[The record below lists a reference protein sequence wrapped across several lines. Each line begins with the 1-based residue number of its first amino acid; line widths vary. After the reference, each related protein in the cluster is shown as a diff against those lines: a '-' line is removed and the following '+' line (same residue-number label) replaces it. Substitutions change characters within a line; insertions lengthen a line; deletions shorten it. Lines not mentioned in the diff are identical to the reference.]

1 VTLRTRFG
9 IAAAGFAIVVAVGFG
24 VLAFVTFARQ
34 IDRQLETLLLADLER
49 VVGLLER
56 PSLGASFGDP
66 SSDGVILQFVT
77 DDERL
82 ALWWGDQTLLPIT
95 DGVGRFEHGERTFI
109 AAQAPWAAANGTV
122 RLAHDVTGAML
133 ARRDLA
139 RALVTSGGL
148 IVLLA
153 TVVATLGVR
162 RMLRPLVLLARQ
174 TRTIEPTKPVEVT
187 YVGPSDEVGDMA
199 AGLNLALAAIRRR
212 RDEEQA
218 FLLEVAHEL
227 AAPLTLVD
235 YHLDELRR
243 QRPDDP
249 SLDAAADAARELLR
263 TSQDLLVIARGE
275 LERELTPRVV
285 DLRDLVRRVANEY
298 PGVTVEADEAAP
310 VVGDRERLVQV
321 IRNLVRNAVQACGA
335 AAGVR
340 VVLRADDDAHVLH
353 VVDNGPGMDP
363 EAAARAFEHGYTS
376 GGGAG
381 VGLAVARSLVERH
394 GGAIRI
400 GSTSS
405 AGTTLEVRLPSL
417 AAHREDGD
425 SPARGTAVRVA

>member
-1 VTLRTRFG
+1 MTLRTRFG
-9 IAAAGFAIVVAVGFG
+9 VAAAGFAIVVAVGFG
-24 VLAFVTFARQ
+24 VLAFATFTRQ

-56 PSLGASFGDP
+56 PSLGASFGDA

-77 DDERL
+77 DDEDL
-82 ALWWGDQTLLPIT
+82 ALWWGDDTLLAAEEDPT
-95 DGVGRFEHGERTFI
+95 RFDRGDRTFI
-109 AAQAPWAAANGTV
+109 MAQAPWPAANGTV
-122 RLAHDVTGAML
+122 RLAHDVTDAML

-148 IVLLA
+148 VVLLA
-153 TVVATLGVR
+153 TVVAALGVR
-162 RMLRPLVLLARQ
+162 RMLRPLVQLARQ
-174 TRTIEPTKPVEVT
+174 TRTIEPANPVDVA
-187 YVGPSDEVGDMA
+187 YGGPRDEVGDLA

-243 QRPDDP
+243 RQPDEP
-249 SLDAAADAARELLR
+249 SLEAAADAARELLR

-275 LERELTPRVV
+275 LERELTRRVL
-285 DLRDLVRRVANEY
+285 DLADLVRRVGKEY
-298 PGVTVEADEAAP
+298 PGVTTQTDGAAQ

-321 IRNLVRNAVQACGA
+321 IRNLVRNAVQACGGPV
-335 AAGVR
+335 GVN
-340 VVLRADDDAHVLH
+340 VTLETEGDEHVLRVIDT
-353 VVDNGPGMDP
+353 GPGMDP
-363 EAAARAFEHGYTS
+363 EAAARAFEHGYS
-376 GGGAG
+376 RGGGAG

-394 GGAIRI
+394 GGRVGIA
-400 GSTSS
+400 STSS
-405 AGTTLEVRLPSL
+405 AGTTLEVRLPTL
-417 AAHREDGD
+417 AAHREDD
-425 SPARGTAVRVA
+425 ADGTEGTVRIA

>member
-1 VTLRTRFG
+1 MTLRTRFG
-9 IAAAGFAIVVAVGFG
+9 VAAAGFTIVVAVGFG
-24 VLAFVTFARQ
+24 MLAFATFTRQ

-66 SSDGVILQFVT
+66 SSEGVILQFVT
-77 DDERL
+77 DDEEI
-82 ALWWGDQTLLPIT
+82 ALWWGDDTLLATEEDPSRI
-95 DGVGRFEHGERTFI
+95 DIGDRTFI
-109 AAQAPWAAANGTV
+109 MAQAPWPAANGTV
-122 RLAHDVTGAML
+122 RLAHDVTDAML
-133 ARRDLA
+133 ARQDLA

-148 IVLLA
+148 VVLLA
-153 TVVATLGVR
+153 TVVAALGVR

-174 TRTIEPTKPVEVT
+174 TRTIEPTNPVDVA
-187 YVGPSDEVGDMA
+187 YGGPRDEVGDLA

-243 QRPDDP
+243 RQPDEP
-249 SLDAAADAARELLR
+249 SLEAAADAARELLR

-275 LERELTPRVV
+275 LERELTRRVL
-285 DLRDLVRRVANEY
+285 DLADLVRRVGKEY
-298 PGVTVEADEAAP
+298 PGVSTQTDGAAP

-321 IRNLVRNAVQACGA
+321 IRNLVRNAVQACGGA
-335 AAGVR
+335 VGVN
-340 VVLRADDDAHVLH
+340 VTLDTEGDEHVLRVIDT
-353 VVDNGPGMDP
+353 GPGMDP
-363 EAAARAFEHGYTS
+363 EAAARAFEHGYS
-376 GGGAG
+376 RGGGAG

-394 GGAIRI
+394 GGRIRI
-400 GSTSS
+400 ASTSS
-405 AGTTLEVRLPSL
+405 AGTTLEVRLPTL
-417 AAHREDGD
+417 AAHREDGAD
-425 SPARGTAVRVA
+425 DTDGTVRIA